1 MLRIVHVSDIHFWK
15 YPRNPLHL
23 LNKRIVGVG
32 ALALGRA
39 RRFRLERVRSLV
51 ERVESIQPDH
61 ILISGDLTTT
71 ALDVE
76 FRMAKTGLA
85 DWLRS
90 GKITVIPGNHDRYT
104 GEATRHRRFERYF
117 GEYAPELDYPW
128 VRWIDD
134 QTGILALDP
143 TRPGLTAH
151 GLLSSSQLEALQ
163 SLLESPIRLPN
174 RLVVACHY
182 PLEAPAGYRADLQ
195 RKALRN
201 AAELMRILEGAG
213 RHLYCCGHVHA
224 AWAFIPKGLPNQL
237 CLNAGSPLLLDPM
250 MHEKPGFLEM
260 ILDAGDVRVS
270 HHAWV
275 DDGWKVDE
283 LWLAPEFFG

>member
-1 MLRIVHVSDIHFWK
+1 MLRIVHVSDIHFWR
-15 YPRNPLHL
+15 YPLNPLHL

-51 ERVESIQPDH
+51 ERVESIRPDH

-76 FRMAKTGLA
+76 FRMARTGLA

-90 GKITVIPGNHDRYT
+90 GNITVIPGNHDRYT
-104 GEATRHRRFERYF
+104 GEATRQRRFERYF
-117 GEYAPELDYPW
+117 GEYAPALDYPW
-128 VRWIDD
+128 IRRIDD
-134 QTGILALDP
+134 QTGIVALDP

-151 GLLSSSQLEALQ
+151 GRLPSSQLEALQ
-163 SLLESPIRLPN
+163 SLLDHPNGLPN
-174 RLVVACHY
+174 RLIVACHY
-182 PLEAPAGYRADLQ
+182 PLEAPAGYEADLQ

-201 AAELMRILEGAG
+201 ATEVSRILEKAG

-224 AWAFIPKGLPNQL
+224 AWAFIPRVLPNQL
-237 CLNAGSPLLLDPM
+237 CLNAGSPLMRDPTGR
-250 MHEKPGFLEM
+250 EKPGFLE
-260 ILDAGDVRVS
+260 ILLDAGDVQVN

-275 DDGWKVDE
+275 EDGWRVDE
-283 LWLAPEFFG
+283 LWVAPEFFG